1 MPQKI
6 KCRQCG
12 NIALKS
18 SAIELKPRI
27 FVCSEQCKL
36 DYEDEHKP
44 KEPKPK
50 PDKPPVE
57 SAPKSVAPMR
67 QLTDYVQTYAPDTDW
82 VRFVAQA
89 KSIMKEYNMTP
100 SGIQYTLWYMRE
112 HQRLALDGDGLGLVP
127 YWYKKA
133 QSYYHWLQDIKQR
146 ISVWDIDDDK
156 ADTVKK
162 KEPIEDIF
170 D

>member
-1 MPQKI
+1 MSQKI

-12 NIALKS
+12 NIVFKS
-18 SAIELKPRI
+18 GAIELKPRI

-50 PDKPPVE
+50 LIEP
-57 SAPKSVAPMR
+57 APKPVASMR

-89 KSIMKEYNMTP
+89 KSMMKEYNMTP

-112 HQRLALDGDGLGLVP
+112 HQGLAFDGDGLGLVP
-127 YWYKKA
+127 YWYSRSRA
-133 QSYYHWLQDIKQR
+133 YYHWLQDIKQR
-146 ISVWDIDDDK
+146 IGTWDIGDDRIY
-156 ADTVKK
+156 VVEKK
-162 KEPIEDIF
+162 KPIENIF

>member
-1 MPQKI
+1 MSQKI

-12 NIALKS
+12 NIVLKS

-50 PDKPPVE
+50 PIKPPVE
-57 SAPKSVAPMR
+57 SAPKPVAPMR

-82 VRFVAQA
+82 IRFVAQV
-89 KSIMKEYNMTP
+89 KSMVKEYSMTIG
-100 SGIQYTLWYMRE
+100 GIQYTLWYMRE
-112 HQRLALDGDGLGLVP
+112 HQGMVFDGDGLGLVP
-127 YWYKKA
+127 WWYNKA
-133 QSYYHWLQDIKQR
+133 QSYYHWLQDIKQQ
-146 ISVWDIDDDK
+146 IGSWDISEDK
-156 ADTVKK
+156 VDVVKK
-162 KEPIEDIF
+162 KEIQKDVF
-170 D
+170 V